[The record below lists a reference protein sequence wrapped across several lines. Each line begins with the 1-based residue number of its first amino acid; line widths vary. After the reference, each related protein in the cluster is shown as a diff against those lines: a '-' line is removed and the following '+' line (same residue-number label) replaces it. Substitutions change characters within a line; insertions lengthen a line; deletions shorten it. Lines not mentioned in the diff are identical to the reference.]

1 MIKKFDDRNV
11 SIKENLKGG
20 CGALEF
26 RQIAS
31 AEELLNKIKMY
42 TNITIKPNDSV
53 GYHRHDGEE
62 EIMLINKGEGTYC
75 DDGVESLICQGDV
88 AICFDGHSHSIQNKA
103 NENLEI
109 TAIIIEK

>member
-1 MIKKFDDRNV
+1 MIKRYNERET

-20 CGALEF
+20 EGSVGF
-26 RQIAS
+26 RQIGS
-31 AEELLNKIKMY
+31 GDDFYNKIKMY
-42 TNITIKPNDSV
+42 STLTLKPGDSI
-53 GYHRHDGEE
+53 GYHTHVGEQ

-75 DDGVESLICQGDV
+75 DDGVESLIFQGDV